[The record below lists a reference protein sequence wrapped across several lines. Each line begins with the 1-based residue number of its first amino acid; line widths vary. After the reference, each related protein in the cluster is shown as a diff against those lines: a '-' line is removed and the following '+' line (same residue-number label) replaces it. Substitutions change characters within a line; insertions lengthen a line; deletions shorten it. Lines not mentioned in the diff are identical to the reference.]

1 MEKKLIW
8 LGLAVGSAV
17 GSYIPMLWGDP
28 AFSMASVLLS
38 AVGGIF
44 GIWLGFRLGR

>member
-1 MEKKLIW
+1 MERKLIW

-17 GSYIPMLWGDP
+17 GGYIPMMWGSP
-28 AFSMASVLLS
+28 AFSMSSVFLS

-44 GIWLGFRLGR
+44 GIWLGYRLGR